1 MDRTIRFTRRTLRCA
16 ALACPL
22 ALLSPWLAAAAQL
35 LWTAH
40 AALFLPFTAPL
51 WSHRQDSPMHSLQRA
66 ALPCCGALFLSALP
80 RLALMLLF
88 HDMHLLTQLLMHA
101 LTALTS
107 VLLQCYLVFQLPHYR
122 KAHGFLALACL
133 LLFIVCTQSG
143 G

>member
-1 MDRTIRFTRRTLRCA
+1 MDRTIRFTRRTLKCA

-22 ALLSPWLAAAAQL
+22 ALLSPWLAAAVQL

-51 WSHRQDSPMHSLQRA
+51 WSRRQDSPLQALQRA
-66 ALPCCGALFLSALP
+66 ALPCCAALFLSALP
-80 RLALMLLF
+80 RLALLLIF
-88 HDMHLLTQLLMHA
+88 PNMHLFTYLLMHA

-107 VLLQCYLVFQLPHYR
+107 ILLQSYLVYQLPHYR
-122 KAHGFLALACL
+122 KEHGFLALACL